1 MSYTRLSG
9 APAPSGVDEKKR
21 LSHDAY
27 TVGWICVLQSELNAA
42 KALLDE
48 QHEQLPSA
56 KKDDNSYL
64 LGSMAGHNVAI
75 AFTGSGN
82 YGTNAAAQT
91 AVQMIRTF
99 HNIRFGLMVG
109 VGGGAPNRPDPDDPL
124 NDLRLGDVVVSVA
137 KGSHDQVALKASKIR
152 GLKQY
157 KFPGRDKDQLFISG
171 YTHATASDCSAC
183 DPTQA
188 EERLSRES
196 DEPMVHYGLIASG
209 NAVIRSAKRRDELR
223 DAWGVLCFE
232 MEAAGLMDDFPC
244 IVIRGICDYSDD
256 HKNKVWQPYSA
267 VAAAAYA
274 KDLLRVIQPQEVES
288 MEAITAIIG
297 KLLEDS
303 ATTREVVTRIESKIT
318 VKEDNEIL
326 KWLSPVK
333 YGLQQ
338 SDFFHRRQ
346 PGTGQWLL
354 DSVEFQGWLKASQ
367 QTLFCQGIPG
377 AGKTILTSIVVND
390 LYEKFGQDS
399 TVGIAFIYCNFQ
411 RTSDQQVNSLL
422 MSLLRQL
429 SERRPSLPSIIQD
442 LYNSNA
448 SKHTRPS
455 LEEIRGALQSV
466 AQTYSRIFL
475 IIDALDECQAS
486 GNNRKKFLTEI
497 FTLRDTTKANVFVT
511 SRYVQDIRD
520 EFNGSILLDIR
531 AKNDD
536 IRLYLGE
543 RMSELPSFVLKH
555 SELQERIIA
564 QIANAIDGMF
574 LLAKLHLDLL
584 QDKLTP
590 KAIIKA
596 LDNLP
601 KGDEALNQTY
611 DETMRRIQDQG
622 PGFQRLAL
630 QALSWISCSMKQ
642 LSTIEL
648 QTALAVEKDSHEID
662 KDNIAEIKDLVSA
675 CAGLVIVDERSNI
688 VRLVHYTTQEY
699 FQRTQ
704 RDWFPDAQNEI
715 TSACLTYI
723 TFDTFSQ
730 GVCSTYE
737 SFKDRIQSNPLYSYA
752 AQNWGHHARNS
763 VGLDWNANIL
773 LESQSK
779 MEAAWQVYE
788 IKTMGRMSFEASR
801 VTGLHLTAFF
811 GLQYLTSQLLSKYEP
826 DVLTRFMETPLM
838 LAAKSGHEAIV
849 KMLLENG
856 AHVEAKD
863 AEYRSTPI
871 YWEALSKLEGFA
883 ELPLATRLRLEPND
897 KKYGQTPLMWAA
909 RNGHEAIV
917 KLLIQNGSNLEFKD
931 DGYGWTP
938 LIWAAR
944 NGHEAIVKL
953 LLESGADFQFKDSG
967 SGKKPLKHAME
978 NGHEAVVNLLLQ
990 NTVDL
995 NRATKKSYKA
1005 HTKLFAKI
1013 KRLEK
1018 N

>member
-1 MSYTRLSG
+1 
-9 APAPSGVDEKKR
+9 
-21 LSHDAY
+21 
-27 TVGWICVLQSELNAA
+27 
-42 KALLDE
+42 
-48 QHEQLPSA
+48 
-56 KKDDNSYL
+56 
-64 LGSMAGHNVAI
+64 
-75 AFTGSGN
+75 
-82 YGTNAAAQT
+82 
-91 AVQMIRTF
+91 
-99 HNIRFGLMVG
+99 
-109 VGGGAPNRPDPDDPL
+109 
-124 NDLRLGDVVVSVA
+124 
-137 KGSHDQVALKASKIR
+137 
-152 GLKQY
+152 
-157 KFPGRDKDQLFISG
+157 
-171 YTHATASDCSAC
+171 
-183 DPTQA
+183 
-188 EERLSRES
+188 
-196 DEPMVHYGLIASG
+196 
-209 NAVIRSAKRRDELR
+209 
-223 DAWGVLCFE
+223 
-232 MEAAGLMDDFPC
+232 
-244 IVIRGICDYSDD
+244 
-256 HKNKVWQPYSA
+256 
-267 VAAAAYA
+267 
-274 KDLLRVIQPQEVES
+274 
-288 MEAITAIIG
+288 
-297 KLLEDS
+297 
-303 ATTREVVTRIESKIT
+303 
-318 VKEDNEIL
+318 
-326 KWLSPVK
+326 
-333 YGLQQ
+333 
-338 SDFFHRRQ
+338 
-346 PGTGQWLL
+346 
-354 DSVEFQGWLKASQ
+354 
-367 QTLFCQGIPG
+367 
-377 AGKTILTSIVVND
+377 
-390 LYEKFGQDS
+390 
-399 TVGIAFIYCNFQ
+399 
-411 RTSDQQVNSLL
+411 
-422 MSLLRQL
+422 
-429 SERRPSLPSIIQD
+429 
-442 LYNSNA
+442 
-448 SKHTRPS
+448 
-455 LEEIRGALQSV
+455 
-466 AQTYSRIFL
+466 
-475 IIDALDECQAS
+475 
-486 GNNRKKFLTEI
+486 
-497 FTLRDTTKANVFVT
+497 
-511 SRYVQDIRD
+511 
-520 EFNGSILLDIR
+520 
-531 AKNDD
+531 
-536 IRLYLGE
+536 
-543 RMSELPSFVLKH
+543 
-555 SELQERIIA
+555 
-564 QIANAIDGMF
+564 
-574 LLAKLHLDLL
+574 
-584 QDKLTP
+584 
-590 KAIIKA
+590 
-596 LDNLP
+596 
-601 KGDEALNQTY
+601 
-611 DETMRRIQDQG
+611 
-622 PGFQRLAL
+622 
-630 QALSWISCSMKQ
+630 MKQ

-648 QTALAVEKDSHEID
+648 QTAIAVEKDSHEID

-723 TFDTFSQ
+723 TFDTFIQ

-788 IKTMGRMSFEASR
+788 IKTMNRIFQSFEASR

-849 KMLLENG
+849 KLLLENG

-863 AEYRSTPI
+863 AEYRSTPT

-931 DGYGWTP
+931 DEYGWTP